1 MTQLLEIERE
11 LSGPDAEEVMQQYDQ
26 VLLRLDERI
35 ATVLREGL
43 PREEY
48 EKAEQLKEAVLV
60 SRKLLR
66 LAVRDGQGAV
76 VEK

>member
-11 LSGPDAEEVMQQYDQ
+11 LSAPNGEEAMLRYDQ

-35 ATVLREGL
+35 ATALREGL

-48 EKAEQLKEAVLV
+48 EKAERLKEAVLV
-60 SRKLLR
+60 TRKLLR
-66 LAVRDGQGAV
+66 LAVREGQGAV

>member
-11 LSGPDAEEVMQQYDQ
+11 LTGPNGEEAMRKHDQ

-35 ATVLREGL
+35 AAALREGL

-48 EKAEQLKEAVLV
+48 EKAERLKEAVLV
-60 SRKLLR
+60 ARKLLR
-66 LAVRDGQGAV
+66 LAVRNGQGAV